1 MIGEKIILKNMNNTV
16 NIFLTTLSQTKC
28 NIYDIKNDANNLNNN
43 YFLEDKDNIFNKL
56 VNLFDEEA
64 LNDLIKD
71 LHKFNTLI
79 IEKIYNCCNHEWI
92 EDLIDLNPDQSQTI
106 TYCRLCE
113 ISKKI

>member
-1 MIGEKIILKNMNNTV
+1 MIDEKIILKNMSNTV
-16 NIFLTTLSQTKC
+16 NIFLTTLTQTKC
-28 NIYDIKNDANNLNNN
+28 YMYDIKNDANNLNNN
-43 YFLEDKDNIFNKL
+43 YFLEDIDNIFNKL
-56 VNLFDEEA
+56 VNLFDEEV

-79 IEKIYNCCNHEWI
+79 IDKIDNCCNHEWI
-92 EDLIDLNPDQSQTI
+92 EDLIDINPDQSQII